1 MKVCLNCGKENANEY
16 EFCTECGKPFKKR
29 VEQQRNTIT
38 ENLRFA
44 FNLAGSNIKIFYP
57 NLVILVSG
65 VLFTIVFGLIFG
77 LGAYGNLGTDSSV
90 ITGILVIFAVMVSFA
105 SLYFVI
111 ILTPFFQHVYKN
123 AVIGEEINLR
133 ESLKYGRSMFLP
145 YLSAFFV
152 MFIIIGGFSS
162 VIFAAF
168 PFDFDNLPDTPE
180 GYDDL
185 SPLLIF
191 QYMPGFLILIPFVA
205 FYYLVSSVMAWEK
218 VSLIPALKL
227 TIQYVRKRF
236 RDLLVLVGVDILAG
250 VVLVR
255 IPLGGLFVWV
265 LSIVINLALIDNY
278 LNYQTSE
285 IAGILA
291 TGVDENV

>member
-16 EFCTECGKPFKKR
+16 EFCTGCGKPFKKH
-29 VEQQRNTIT
+29 VEQQRTTIT

-90 ITGILVIFAVMVSFA
+90 ITGMLVIFAVMVSFA

-145 YLSAFFV
+145 YLSVFFV

-205 FYYLVSSVMAWEK
+205 FYYLVSSVMAWEM
-218 VSLIPALKL
+218 VSLIPALNL
-227 TIQYVRKRF
+227 TIHYVRKRF

-255 IPLGGLFVWV
+255 IPLGGLFVWF

>member
-1 MKVCLNCGKENANEY
+1 MWAVLL
-16 EFCTECGKPFKKR
+16 
-29 VEQQRNTIT
+29 
-38 ENLRFA
+38 LRRA
-44 FNLAGSNIKIFYP
+44 
-57 NLVILVSG
+57 
-65 VLFTIVFGLIFG
+65 
-77 LGAYGNLGTDSSV
+77 
-90 ITGILVIFAVMVSFA
+90 
-105 SLYFVI
+105 
-111 ILTPFFQHVYKN
+111 
-123 AVIGEEINLR
+123 R
-133 ESLKYGRSMFLP
+133 
-145 YLSAFFV
+145 
-152 MFIIIGGFSS
+152 
-162 VIFAAF
+162 
-168 PFDFDNLPDTPE
+168 FDFDNLPDTSE

-205 FYYLVSSVMAWEK
+205 FYYLVSSVMAWEM
-218 VSLIPALKL
+218 VSLIPALNL
-227 TIQYVRKRF
+227 TIHYVRKRF

>member
-16 EFCTECGKPFKKR
+16 EFCTGCGKPFKKH

-57 NLVILVSG
+57 NLVILASG

-205 FYYLVSSVMAWEK
+205 FYYLVSSVMAWEM
-218 VSLIPALKL
+218 VSLIPALNL
-227 TIQYVRKRF
+227 TIHYVRKRF
-236 RDLLVLVGVDILAG
+236 GDLLVLVGVDILAG